1 MDHQQNAP
9 PHTEAHAQEQMQ
21 TTEPNRPADTLRDG
35 SLKATIWQNENE
47 NGVTYSTTL
56 ARTWQAED
64 GTYRDSHSFS
74 GSELLRI
81 AELARGAYSRTNE
94 LRQEQQL
101 SQKEEQQ
108 LARDGKDAPSKDEKA
123 KEQDKDAAKS
133 TDRGSFKAS
142 RARKSRRSQQSIQ
155 R

>member
-1 MDHQQNAP
+1 MDHNQNAP
-9 PHTEAHAQEQMQ
+9 PQEQAHTQ
-21 TTEPNRPADTLRDG
+21 TQTSEPNRPADTLRDG

-47 NGVTYSTTL
+47 NGVNYSTTL

-64 GTYRDSHSFS
+64 GTFRDSHSFS

-94 LRQEQQL
+94 LRQEQQQ
-101 SQKEEQQ
+101 SQTNDQQ
-108 LARDGKDAPSKDEKA
+108 AGRSDEADSDVDQKQA
-123 KEQDKDAAKS
+123 FKS
-133 TDRGSFKAS
+133 S
-142 RARKSRRSQQSIQ
+142 RARRPRRSQQNIQ

>member
-1 MDHQQNAP
+1 MEQNTEPDHTPQA
-9 PHTEAHAQEQMQ
+9 AEQ
-21 TTEPNRPADTLRDG
+21 TSEPNRPADTLRDG

-47 NGVTYSTTL
+47 NGVNYSTTL
-56 ARTWQAED
+56 ARTWQGED
-64 GTYRDSHSFS
+64 GTFRDSHSFS

-94 LRQEQQL
+94 LRQEQHL

-108 LARDGKDAPSKDEKA
+108 QARDEKDAPSKDEKD
-123 KEQDKDAAKS
+123 KEQEKDEVKS
-133 TDRGSFKAS
+133 ADRASFKAS
-142 RARKSRRSQQSIQ
+142 RAYRPRRSQQNIQ

>member
-9 PHTEAHAQEQMQ
+9 PQEQTQ
-21 TTEPNRPADTLRDG
+21 TSEPNRPADTLRDG

-47 NGVTYSTTL
+47 NGVNYSTTL

-64 GTYRDSHSFS
+64 GTFRDSHSFS

-94 LRQEQQL
+94 LRQEQQQ
-101 SQKEEQQ
+101 SQTNDQQAGRSDEPEQSTDQ
-108 LARDGKDAPSKDEKA
+108 KKGSVQS
-123 KEQDKDAAKS
+123 EQDFKS
-133 TDRGSFKAS
+133 S
-142 RARKSRRSQQSIQ
+142 RARRPRRTQQNIQ